1 MEQQPR
7 IETYGELA
15 PRFII
20 ELVASDAP
28 DGGLKL
34 LLWDGAEQHIQSKLA
49 LEAAPDSEFKAR
61 VYCPPEVDST
71 IPRAIRFPTHAAPYE
86 SSKELFEDVRGL
98 IAKYT
103 GLGGNEASLAA
114 FSVLASWFVDRIETP
129 ICLSIVGPQSTQ
141 GRQLFR
147 LLGCLYRRALL
158 LSDLTLAGVHSL
170 PIALRPAL
178 FIERCEP
185 NEELQKLLRTSSDR
199 DTYVPRN
206 GRLVNLCCAK
216 VICSEEPLYD
226 DPTGGNFIEIPVT
239 PTCESLPILDQR
251 AQQQI
256 ADEFQPKLLMFRLR
270 NYRQVAD
277 SDFDVAHFAP
287 PVREL
292 ARSLGA
298 CMGDEPELQAAI
310 AGLLAAQNELVQSER
325 AIDLNAIVVGAM
337 LSFCHEAKKESVHV
351 GAITAQVNKMLE
363 QHGEIL
369 EWQPRT
375 VGHKLKAL
383 GLPTR
388 RLNAAGRGI
397 LLLDAV
403 RQRIHKLAWTY
414 QLPAAHGNATS
425 CRHCRE
431 LGESPRGEFD
441 LNAFSQED
449 LDALL

>member
-1 MEQQPR
+1 MEQQPH

-15 PRFII
+15 PQYMI
-20 ELVASDAP
+20 ELVASDSF

-34 LLWDGAEQHIQSKLA
+34 LLWDGAQQHIQSSVA

-61 VYCPPEVDST
+61 VFSPPELDST
-71 IPRAIRFPTHAAPYE
+71 IPRAIRLATHAAPYE
-86 SSKELFEDVRGL
+86 SSKQLFEGVRAL
-98 IAKYT
+98 VAKYT

-114 FSVLASWFVDRIETP
+114 YSVFASWFVDCIEAP
-129 ICLSIVGPQSTQ
+129 ICLSIVGPDSTQ

-158 LSDLTLAGVHSL
+158 LGDLTLAGVYSL
-170 PIALRPAL
+170 PMALRPAL
-178 FIERCEP
+178 FLERCEP
-185 NEELQKLLRTSSDR
+185 SEDLQKLLRTSSAR
-199 DTYVPRN
+199 DTYIPRN

-226 DPTGGNFIEIPVT
+226 APTGSNFIEIPVT
-239 PTCESLPILDQR
+239 PTCESLPVLDQR

-256 ADEFQPKLLMFRLR
+256 ADEFQPKLLMLRLK
-270 NYRQVAD
+270 NYRQVAA
-277 SDFDVAHFAP
+277 SDFDVPHFAP

-298 CMGDEPELQAAI
+298 CVGDEPVLQAAI
-310 AGLLAAQNELVQSER
+310 AGLLAVQDELVQSER

-337 LSFCHEAKKESVHV
+337 LSFCHEAKRESVHV
-351 GAITAQVNKMLE
+351 GAVTAQVNKMLE
-363 QHGEIL
+363 QHGEML

-388 RLNAAGRGI
+388 RLDAAGRGV

-403 RQRIHKLAWTY
+403 RQRIHTLGWNY
-414 QLPAAHGNATS
+414 QLPAVCGGTPS
-425 CRHCRE
+425 CRHCDE
-431 LGESPRGEFD
+431 LGESQRGEID
-441 LNAFSQED
+441 LNALSYEEF
-449 LDALL
+449 DALL